1 MTEIFKTLNDINP
14 NYMKEMFYL
23 SPHEKHK
30 KYYLF
35 VHSHKHNTTKY
46 GTYSLRVPGPHI
58 WTSSPEKI
66 KKLSLIFSKCIQ
78 KLAS

>member
-1 MTEIFKTLNDINP
+1 
-14 NYMKEMFYL
+14 MKEMFYL

-46 GTYSLRVPGPHI
+46 GTYSLRVLGPHI

-66 KKLSLIFSKCIQ
+66 KKLSF
-78 KLAS
+78 